1 MSSSTHQIKVKAND
15 QTAGAFA
22 SIQKRAQAA
31 GINIRK
37 MLGSAIAGASAY
49 LGMRQIVSGV
59 DELGRLSDT
68 AMRAS
73 TSVDELTSASTAM
86 GILGLKVDI
95 DQLTDAF
102 MRMAKNTGRT
112 GLGGFYE
119 TISEIGKI
127 EDVSKRSEAA
137 MKVFGR
143 AGLEFMP
150 LINAANDGTTALQNV
165 IDAMPKVSQ
174 AAANAGDKLSDAKT
188 IGVAGF
194 KSLWFEAIRSVANN
208 IDSQF
213 TGGIRKAA
221 LDGVAWFGY
230 YAKAGWTNLVTF
242 FSAISLAIQG
252 LISQNKSL
260 AESFLDIS
268 KGAAATLGGKTWS
281 GVRQFANWSGISEF
295 IFGHKLSTKSKY
307 TDAFSNAIERT
318 LDPIDFDAIGSLLN
332 ANEQTLA
339 ALRKELES
347 QLSRNKAGAESIDK
361 AVKST
366 DQRQAEDAA
375 AAATSK
381 QPNIRNA
388 LVLGGSN
395 SALRLSV
402 LSPQTQELKKQTDI
416 LKKIEQNTKQT
427 SSNTKSTSTE
437 QYEVWNG

>member
-22 SIQKRAQAA
+22 SIQKRAAAA

-112 GLGGFYE
+112 GLSGFYA

-127 EDVSKRSEAA
+127 EDVSKRSEMA

-174 AAANAGDKLSDAKT
+174 AAAEAGDKLSDAKT

-194 KSLWFEAIRSVANN
+194 KSLWLEAIGSVADS

-213 TGGIRKAA
+213 TGGIRRAT

-230 YAKAGWTNLVTF
+230 YAKAGWSNLVTF
-242 FSAISLAIQG
+242 FSAISIAIQG
-252 LISQNKSL
+252 LINQNKSL
-260 AESFLDIS
+260 AESFLDIG
-268 KGAAATLGGKTWS
+268 KGAAATLGGKIWS
-281 GVRQFANWSGISEF
+281 GARQFANWSGISEF
-295 IFGHKLSTKSKY
+295 VFGRKLSTKSNY

-318 LDPIDFDAIGSLLN
+318 LDPIDFAAIGSLLN
-332 ANEQTLA
+332 TNEQTLA

-347 QLSRNKAGAESIDK
+347 QLSRNKAGAASIDE
-361 AVKST
+361 AAKST
-366 DQRQAEDAA
+366 SQRQAEDAA
-375 AAATSK
+375 TTK

-395 SALRLSV
+395 AALRLSV
-402 LSPQTQELKKQTDI
+402 LSPQTQELRKQTDI
-416 LKKIEQNTKQT
+416 LKKIEQNTKRT
-427 SSNTKSTSTE
+427 SNNIESVNTQ